1 MRSIMLFNSWQY
13 AVFLPVVLALY
24 WALPQKRRWVLLLVA
39 SYIFYMSWSAKLMAL
54 ILTTTAT
61 SYAAALLISRAKTQ
75 SRKKLW
81 LTLGVGISLAMLFVF
96 KYLNFAVGLCA
107 SVLSFLH
114 IPAFVPSLNLLLP
127 VGISFYTFQT
137 LSYVIDVYRGA
148 LPAEK
153 HFGIYALYVSFFPQL
168 VAGPIERA
176 VNLLPQFHVE
186 HKPNADEWAHG
197 LRLIA
202 WGLFKKVAIA
212 DFIGVYVDAAYNDIN
227 ACGPMAYVVA
237 TALFAV
243 QIYCDF
249 SGYSDVAIGSAK
261 LLGFKLMENFNA
273 PYFARSIK
281 EFWRRWHISLST
293 WFSDYV
299 YIPLGG
305 SRVSVSRHLANLVI
319 TFLLSGLWHGAKL
332 TFVLWGLCHGL
343 LLCLDV
349 FLLPKREKWL
359 KNAPRLKAFIET
371 AVTLVLVVLLWIP
384 FRANS
389 LSDALTIFA
398 RLPYALS
405 APVQGFTV
413 ALETLGITS
422 AVLIRII
429 LSFAALAAYDAVRRY
444 KGQPFEIL
452 ARQKSPVRF
461 AVSYALAFCVTLAIF
476 TQPAGTVAEFI
487 YFQF

>member
-1 MRSIMLFNSWQY
+1 MLFNSWQY
-13 AVFLPVVLALY
+13 AVFLPVVLVLY
-24 WALPQKRRWVLLLVA
+24 WTLPQKRRWMMLLCA

-54 ILTTTAT
+54 ILTTTVT
-61 SYAAALLISRAKTQ
+61 SYAAALLIAHEKTQ

-81 LTLGVGISLAMLFVF
+81 LRLGVGISLAMLFVF
-96 KYLNFAVGLCA
+96 KYLNFTAQLFAGI
-107 SVLSFLH
+107 LSFFH
-114 IPAFVPSLNLLLP
+114 IPSFAPEFNLLLP

-176 VNLLPQFHVE
+176 VNLLPQFHEE
-186 HKPNADEWAHG
+186 HKPDAAEWAHG

-212 DFIGVYVDAAYNDIN
+212 DFIGVYVDRAYNDIN
-227 ACGPMAYVVA
+227 ACAPMAYVIA
-237 TALFAV
+237 TVLFAV

-249 SGYSDVAIGSAK
+249 SGYSDIAIGSAK
-261 LLGFKLMENFNA
+261 LMGFRLMENFNS
-273 PYFARSIK
+273 PYFARSVK

-305 SRVSVSRHLANLVI
+305 SRVNMTRHLANLVI
-319 TFLLSGLWHGAKL
+319 TFLLSGLWHGAKM
-332 TFVLWGLCHGL
+332 TFVMWGLCHGL
-343 LLCLDV
+343 LLCIDV

-359 KNAPRLKAFIET
+359 KNAPRIKAVMET
-371 AVTLVLVVLLWIP
+371 AVTLTVVILLWIP

-389 LSDALTIFA
+389 ISDAVTIFA

-405 APVQGFTV
+405 APVQGFAV
-413 ALETLGITS
+413 ALETLGISLTD
-422 AVLIRII
+422 LLRIA
-429 LSFAALAAYDAVRRY
+429 LSIGALAVYDAVRRF

-452 ARQKSPVRF
+452 SRCKAPVRI
-461 AVSYALAFCVTLAIF
+461 AVSYAVAVCVMLAVF

>member
-1 MRSIMLFNSWQY
+1 M
-13 AVFLPVVLALY
+13 
-24 WALPQKRRWVLLLVA
+24 
-39 SYIFYMSWSAKLMAL
+39 
-54 ILTTTAT
+54 
-61 SYAAALLISRAKTQ
+61 
-75 SRKKLW
+75 
-81 LTLGVGISLAMLFVF
+81 
-96 KYLNFAVGLCA
+96 
-107 SVLSFLH
+107 
-114 IPAFVPSLNLLLP
+114 
-127 VGISFYTFQT
+127 
-137 LSYVIDVYRGA
+137 
-148 LPAEK
+148 
-153 HFGIYALYVSFFPQL
+153 
-168 VAGPIERA
+168 
-176 VNLLPQFHVE
+176 
-186 HKPNADEWAHG
+186 
-197 LRLIA
+197 
-202 WGLFKKVAIA
+202 
-212 DFIGVYVDAAYNDIN
+212 
-227 ACGPMAYVVA
+227 
-237 TALFAV
+237 
-243 QIYCDF
+243 
-249 SGYSDVAIGSAK
+249 
-261 LLGFKLMENFNA
+261 
-273 PYFARSIK
+273 
-281 EFWRRWHISLST
+281 
-293 WFSDYV
+293 
-299 YIPLGG
+299 
-305 SRVSVSRHLANLVI
+305 
-319 TFLLSGLWHGAKL
+319 
-332 TFVLWGLCHGL
+332 

-461 AVSYALAFCVTLAIF
+461 AVSYALAFCVMLAIF